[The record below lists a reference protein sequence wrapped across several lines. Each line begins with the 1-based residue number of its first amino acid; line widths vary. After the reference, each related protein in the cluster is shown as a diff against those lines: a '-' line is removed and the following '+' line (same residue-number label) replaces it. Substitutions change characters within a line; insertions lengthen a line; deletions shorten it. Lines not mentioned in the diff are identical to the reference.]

1 MLSFDP
7 SEIANWADKP
17 DANGLLPTLIRR
29 LILATVPTT
38 SLLDVP
44 SGSAVWMSGWDG
56 LLSTDQE
63 NAWVPGGDS
72 AWEFG
77 SGQRPGSKANSDYA
91 KRTTNQ
97 KGVDI
102 ASTTFVFVTPR
113 KWEGKR
119 NWANK
124 RRQEGKWFDVRALD
138 ATDLVSWLEQAPAVA
153 QWFAR
158 LIGKLPESGWLPLDE
173 WWQNWATATQH
184 SIKPALVLAGR
195 SECAGLLEDWAQQ
208 SPSHYY
214 VQGDTREEAIAFV
227 AACAQRAD
235 EKWRAGFLAKAIV
248 VDDSDTWRSLERH
261 WSPLVLIRNFS
272 GNISPGIAVGAGH
285 HVLTPLHSNED
296 TRGNGSIL
304 PRLGRDET
312 VRALEDMGISEVA
325 ARDLVSKTARRL
337 PIMRRFLIDEAGGAN
352 PAWWASNEIRSLVP
366 LILIGQWDEANKCD
380 KSIVAQ
386 IVGSSYEEIVRD
398 AMTLLTMDE
407 SPLTKVGSRW
417 RFVSHEEAW
426 HLLAPRLTEPDV
438 EKFKSLAIEVLG
450 TASPEFEM
458 PIDERH
464 LAGVRGQVLPHS
476 GTIREGIA
484 RTLAL
489 MGTSGERARGVE
501 GASYAAEAVVRGVL
515 TGGEP
520 WQIWATLSPHLAT
533 LAEAAPEAV
542 LDAVEASLAAESN
555 SVADL
560 FIQEGD
566 GLFNGAPHTG
576 VLWALERL
584 AWSEEHFAR
593 VATTLAQ
600 LAELDP
606 GGRVS
611 NRPAASLVDMFLPWF
626 RLSLTTDEN
635 RITTLG
641 MLLDRFPKAGWQLLI
656 DVYPDGHSFVVNR
669 RPPSWRPW
677 GQDGVPQ
684 PTKAQC
690 RAFVEELERLLL
702 EHVDDDSERWGH
714 LVGIVSDLSPEI
726 RCQAAE
732 LLADRIDTIREQA
745 ASRDLWVAL
754 RRQLNR
760 HRSYPDAEWALSPE
774 ELEPFDDIYRQL
786 EPDDPEDAYGWLFDY
801 WPDLPQGTN
810 EEKFDAHRMEVEKAQ
825 LSAVE
830 AAYRS
835 GGTAAVL
842 AIAECAKE
850 PGLVG
855 RAFGLKMATEES
867 LALAANYLGA
877 ENQHQ
882 RMMARGVVNGI
893 FSQLGWESLDVL
905 VERVKASRS
914 DSQAVAD
921 IFLSASVSRDTWQR
935 LEQEEA
941 AVQERYW
948 KSLNVWAVP
957 ALDEQNLT
965 FVAEE
970 FLKVGRSPAAA
981 RLLAYRQCGHEVV
994 IQTLEQL
1001 PSGLATSAAL
1011 ESPLEIR
1018 GHDVARLFEKLDQSE
1033 HVGDA
1038 TIAALELP
1046 FVGLLRHYRPDL
1058 AVYREIAKDPALF
1071 ADFIAVTCKADD
1083 GSTADTYDERVRQI
1097 LTEILVSITFGAGE
1111 MPGKVG
1117 GDLVDAETLSVWVS
1131 EARRLCGER
1140 GREEAGDE
1148 FIGQL
1153 LAKSP
1158 TGADGIWPCEPVRD
1172 LLDEIR
1178 SQRIAHGVVLGK
1190 HNLRGVTSRGAFE
1203 GGGQEQTLADDH
1215 RAQAAKIAARWPF
1228 TSSLLR
1234 SIADSYRRESAWHE
1248 HDASWRDQFEQ

>member
-7 SEIANWADKP
+7 SEIANWGDKL
-17 DANGLLPTLIRR
+17 DAAGSLPTLIRK
-29 LILATVPTT
+29 LILATIPTA
-38 SLLDVP
+38 SLLDIP
-44 SGSAVWMSGWDG
+44 SGSAVWMPGWDG
-56 LLSTDQE
+56 LLSTDQG
-63 NAWVPGGDS
+63 NAWVSGGDS
-72 AWEFG
+72 AWELG
-77 SGQRPGSKANSDYA
+77 RGKRPGSKANADYA
-91 KRTTNQ
+91 ERTKNQ

-113 KWEGKR
+113 EWKGKR
-119 NWANK
+119 NWENK

-138 ATDLVSWLEQAPAVA
+138 ATDLISWLEQAPAVA
-153 QWFAR
+153 QWFTR
-158 LIGKLPESGWLPLDE
+158 LIGKLPESGWQPLDE
-173 WWQNWATATQH
+173 WWEHWAAATQP
-184 SIKPALVLAGR
+184 SINPALVLAGR
-195 SECAGLLEDWAQQ
+195 SECAGSLEEWAQQ
-208 SPSHYY
+208 SPSHHY

-227 AACAQRAD
+227 AACAQQAG
-235 EKWRAGFLAKAIV
+235 EKWSAGFLAKAIV
-248 VDDSDTWRSLERH
+248 VDNADTWRRLQHH
-261 WSPLVLIRNFS
+261 WSPLVLIRNFN
-272 GNISPGIAVGAGH
+272 GNISPRIAVGAGH
-285 HVLTPLHSNED
+285 HVLTPLRSNED
-296 TRGNGSIL
+296 ARGNGSTL

-337 PIMRRFLIDEAGGAN
+337 PIMRRFLIDEAGGTN
-352 PAWWASNEIRSLVP
+352 PAWCESTESRSLVP
-366 LILIGQWDEANKCD
+366 LILIGQWDEANECD
-380 KSIVAQ
+380 TSIVAQ
-386 IVGSSYEEIVRD
+386 IAGRPYEEIVRD
-398 AMTLLTMDE
+398 AMILLTMDE

-417 RFVSHEEAW
+417 RLVSHEEAW

-450 TASPEFEM
+450 AASPEFEM
-458 PIDERH
+458 PVDERH

-501 GASYAAEAVVRGVL
+501 GASYAAGAVVRGVL

-520 WQIWATLSPHLAT
+520 WRIWATLSPHLAT

-542 LDAVEASLAAESN
+542 LDAVEASFADETNPL
-555 SVADL
+555 ADL
-560 FIQEGD
+560 FSQEGD
-566 GLFNGAPHTG
+566 GLFVGAPHTG
-576 VLWALERL
+576 MLLALERL
-584 AWSEEHFAR
+584 AWSEDHFAG
-593 VATTLAQ
+593 VATNLAQ

-611 NRPAASLVDMFLPWF
+611 DRPAASLVDMFLPWF
-626 RLSLTTDEN
+626 RLSSATDEN

-656 DVYPDGHSFVVNR
+656 DVYPEEYSFVENR

-684 PTKAQC
+684 PTKAQWG
-690 RAFVEELERLLL
+690 AFVKELERLLL
-702 EHVDDDSERWGH
+702 EHVDDDPEKWGY
-714 LVGIVSDLSPEI
+714 LLGIVSDLSPET
-726 RCQAAE
+726 RRQAVE
-732 LLADRIDTIREQA
+732 LLTDRSDTIREKS
-745 ASRDLWVAL
+745 ASRELWVAL
-754 RRQLNR
+754 RNQLNR
-760 HRSYPDAEWALSPE
+760 HRSYPEAEWALSPE
-774 ELEPFDDIYRQL
+774 ELKPLDDIYRQL
-786 EPDDPEDAYGWLFDY
+786 EPADSGDAYGWLFEH

-810 EEKFDAHRMEVEKAQ
+810 EREFEEHWIEVEKAQ

-830 AAYRS
+830 AAYRN
-835 GGTAAVL
+835 GGVAAVL
-842 AIAECAKE
+842 AIAESAKE

-867 LALAANYLGA
+867 LALAVGYLGA
-877 ENQHQ
+877 ENQYHG
-882 RMMARGVVNGI
+882 MMARGVVNGI
-893 FSQLGWESLDVL
+893 FSQLGWTTLGML
-905 VERVKASRS
+905 VERVKACGS
-914 DSQAVAD
+914 DPQAVAD
-921 IFLSASVSRDTWQR
+921 IFLSAPVSRDTWQR
-935 LEQEEA
+935 LEREEA

-957 ALDEQNLT
+957 ALDEQDLT

-981 RLLAYRQCGHEVV
+981 RLLAYRQCGHEIVM
-994 IQTLEQL
+994 QTLEQL

-1033 HVGDA
+1033 HVDDA
-1038 TIAALELP
+1038 TIASLELP
-1046 FVGLLRHYRPDL
+1046 FVRLLRHYRLDL
-1058 AVYREIAKDPALF
+1058 ALYREIAKDPVLF

-1083 GSTADTYDERVRQI
+1083 GRIGDTYDERVRQV

-1111 MPGKVG
+1111 MPGKV
-1117 GDLVDAETLSVWVS
+1117 DDEPVDAETLSVWVS

-1140 GREEAGDE
+1140 GREGAGDE

-1178 SQRIAHGVVLGK
+1178 SQRIAHGVALGK

-1203 GGGQEQTLADDH
+1203 GGGQEQTLADGH
-1215 RAQAAKIAARWPF
+1215 RAQAAKIASRWPF
-1228 TSSLLR
+1228 TASLLR